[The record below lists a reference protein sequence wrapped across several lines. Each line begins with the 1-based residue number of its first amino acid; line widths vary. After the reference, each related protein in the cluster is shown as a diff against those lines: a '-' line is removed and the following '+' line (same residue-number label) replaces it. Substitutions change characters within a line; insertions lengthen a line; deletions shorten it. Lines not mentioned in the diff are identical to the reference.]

1 MSSAAVS
8 RARFPRATANFDRYV
23 GAADR
28 GLDETGRMVWFS
40 LSMIGQTVHAIRRY
54 PLETLRQIAQTGL
67 GAGAMALA
75 GGAAGIGGLVVLSGA
90 SLIAVQGFASLG
102 NIGVEAFTGF
112 FAAIINVRIGAPVI
126 GGILLAAIIGAGHT
140 AELGA
145 MRISEEIDALEVMG
159 INSISY
165 LASTRLVA
173 GLVAIVPLFAGLV
186 GVAFL
191 SPQLT
196 TTWVYGQS
204 HGTYE
209 HYFRTFLRPED
220 VWWSFVES
228 VIIVVVVM
236 VSHCYYGYNA
246 SGGPVGVGEAVGRSM
261 RFSLVAVQVIVLAG
275 TLAIYGVNPNFALT
289 V

>member
-1 MSSAAVS
+1 MSSAAVL
-8 RARFPRATANFDRYV
+8 RARFPRATANFNHSA
-23 GAADR
+23 GAAGR

-75 GGAAGIGGLVVLSGA
+75 GGAVGIGGLVVLSGA

-145 MRISEEIDALEVMG
+145 MRISEEIDALEAMG

-173 GLVAIVPLFAGLV
+173 GLVAIVPLYAGLV

-196 TTWVYGQS
+196 TTWLYGQS

-246 SGGPVGVGEAVGRSM
+246 SGGPVGVGDAVGRSM